1 MSDRNTELFLFD
13 VYIAILK
20 IEEVAN
26 RFERAEDLKHDF
38 MAWDT
43 IIREF
48 EIIGEATNR
57 LIKNGLLDEKSRV
70 VVDFRNLL
78 IHHYFGIDAE
88 EVFDV
93 IKNDLLDYKNIIIQ
107 KIENIE
113 NTLKREILEE
123 VYEENRHLPFVVNKL
138 NELIRENK
146 E

>member
-1 MSDRNTELFLFD
+1 MFNRVVELFLFD
-13 VYIAILK
+13 ILVAILK
-20 IEEVAN
+20 IEEVSN
-26 RFERAEDLKHDF
+26 RFDNAQNLRHDF

-43 IIREF
+43 VIREF

-57 LIKNGLLDEKSRV
+57 LIKSNVLDENSRV

-93 IKNDLLDYKNIIIQ
+93 VKNDLLEYKNIIIE
-107 KIENIE
+107 KIEHIN
-113 NTLKREILEE
+113 NMLKTEILEE
-123 VYEENRHLPFVVNKL
+123 VYEENKYLSFIINQL
-138 NELIRENK
+138 NQLIEK